1 MKWKVKK
8 GPILLP
14 LLLAAAILVGIAV
27 FTRLSRETSAEHT
40 DLGQKYLN
48 ELNYSGAVGQFL
60 ESLSLD
66 PMDASARLGLAQAY
80 LGMEETEQVPQV
92 LQPLTDSGNPDA
104 YRLLV
109 QVHQE
114 EQDMDA
120 ALITAQSLVE
130 RTDNEEDYAMR
141 DELLGQVLVQPHSIA
156 QGTDQVLV
164 LLDSTVYSAGRN
176 TLGQLGTPQG
186 LATDIVQESVLPAGF
201 SGQPSRVYCAGRTS
215 YVVDQDGNLWA
226 AGENRWGQM
235 GLGYASA
242 TPKAGWSRLTDSGG
256 VAAVAG
262 TAGSLLVL
270 KLDGSLWYAGQGG
283 VLTLERM
290 AQFYT
295 VSSIASYGDTAAV
308 LTADGTLYEANGSD
322 LSAWSRVAQK
332 VKQFSLGQGGLVW
345 VTVDNLLGSQQGYAA
360 PDGWTTGEDGA
371 TPSFRVRQAASDG
384 RGLLLLDGDGM
395 LHRLYDGTL
404 YDLEQSAQC
413 VYSAGEWAVSEG
425 DGGLQLWNLSQ
436 SFPQNTPS
444 F

>member
-8 GPILLP
+8 APILLP

-27 FTRLSRETSAEHT
+27 FTRLSRETAAEHT

-48 ELNYSGAVGQFL
+48 ELNYSGAVEQFL

-92 LQPLTDSGNPDA
+92 LQPLTDNGNPEA

-114 EQDMDA
+114 EQDIDA

-130 RTDNEEDYAMR
+130 RTDQEEDYAVR
-141 DELLGQVLVQPHSIA
+141 DELLGQVLVQPHSFA
-156 QGTDQVLV
+156 QGTDQMLLV
-164 LLDSTVYSAGRN
+164 RDGTVYSAGRN
-176 TLGQLGTPQG
+176 TLGQLGTAQG
-186 LATDIVQESVLPAGF
+186 LATDTVQENLLPAGF
-201 SGQPSRVYCAGRTS
+201 SSQSSRVYCAGRTS

-242 TPKAGWSRLTDSGG
+242 IPQAGWSLLTDSGD

-270 KLDGSLWYAGQGG
+270 KQDGSLWYAGQGG

-295 VSSIASYGDTAAV
+295 VSAIASYEDTAAV
-308 LTADGTLYEANGSD
+308 LTADGTLYEANGTD
-322 LSAWSRVAQK
+322 LRAWSRVDQN

-345 VTVDNLLGSQQGYAA
+345 VTVDNTLCSQQNYAV
-360 PDGWTTGEDGA
+360 PNNWTTGENGA
-371 TPSFRVRQAASDG
+371 TPPFRLRQAASDG
-384 RGLLLLDGDGM
+384 RGVLLLDGDGM

-404 YDLEQSAQC
+404 YDLEEGAQC
-413 VYSAGEWAVSEG
+413 VYSAGAYAVSEG
-425 DGGLQLWNLSQ
+425 DGGAQFWDLSQ
-436 SFPQNTPS
+436 RLPLGTPV